1 MSNQWKAGQT
11 FLLITGASRGL
22 GKAFSIAMAR
32 QLSGGDVMYLTA
44 RSEEALLITKS
55 DVMMKNDSLRVES
68 FVIDQEKAE
77 KQIYVNMMKN
87 IDPNNFKSAVIIHNA
102 GSIGKQGQSVS
113 DYDEREE
120 LCSYYNLNLISVA
133 VLNSVF
139 MKTFAHGRNQKTL
152 IKMQFKCMGVYK
164 SILNVV

>member
-1 MSNQWKAGQT
+1 
-11 FLLITGASRGL
+11 
-22 GKAFSIAMAR
+22 
-32 QLSGGDVMYLTA
+32 
-44 RSEEALLITKS
+44 
-55 DVMMKNDSLRVES
+55 MKNDSLRVES

-77 KQIYVNMMKN
+77 KQTYVNMMKN

-139 MKTFAHGRNQKTL
+139 MKTFAHGRNQMTL
-152 IKMQFKCMGVYK
+152 IKLQFECIMCKYK
-164 SILNVV
+164 LQSI